1 MDKNKLIII
10 GSGPA
15 GLTAAIYAARAD
27 LSPLVIGGLSYGGQL
42 MGTTLVENFPGFIEG
57 IQGPELMNN
66 MIEQSKRF
74 GSEFIFDNVTKVDF
88 SDVVKR
94 VFVGEREYQADAVI
108 IAVGSTP
115 RRLGLDAEEKFWG
128 RGVSTCATCDAAF
141 YRDKVVAV
149 VGGGDSALEEATFL
163 TKFAKKVFVIHRRSE
178 LRASKAMQS
187 RAFGNDK
194 IEFIWNSEVVDIVGK
209 EKVEA
214 LKIKNS
220 EDDSTKELKIDG
232 MFLAIGHVPNTKFL
246 ENQVELDEAGFIK
259 VNDNTKTSMEGVFV
273 AGDVRDHV
281 YQQAITAS
289 GMGCMAA
296 LDAEKYL
303 STRV

>member
-1 MDKNKLIII
+1 R
-10 GSGPA
+10 SGPA
-15 GLTAAIYAARAD
+15 GLTAAIYSARAD

-42 MGTTLVENFPGFIEG
+42 MGTTLVENFPGFIDG

-74 GSEFIFDNVTKVDF
+74 GAEFIFENVTKVDF
-88 SDVVKR
+88 SDKIKK
-94 VFVGEREYQADAVI
+94 VFVGEKEYAGDAVI

-115 RRLGLDAEEKFWG
+115 RRLGLEAEEKFWG

-163 TKFAKKVFVIHRRSE
+163 TKFANKVFVIHRRSE
-178 LRASKAMQS
+178 LRASKAMQN
-187 RAFGNDK
+187 RAFANDK
-194 IEFIWNSEVVDIVGK
+194 IEFVWNTEIVDIVGAD
-209 EKVEA
+209 KVEF

-220 EDDSTKELKIDG
+220 EDNSEKDLKVDG
-232 MFLAIGHVPNTKFL
+232 MFLAIGHIPNTKFL
-246 ENQVELDEAGFIK
+246 VDQIELDEVGFIK
-259 VNDNTKTSMEGVFV
+259 VNDNTKTNVEGVFV

-296 LDAEKYL
+296 LDAEKWL
-303 STRV
+303 STQV

>member
-1 MDKNKLIII
+1 MDKRKLIII

-42 MGTTLVENFPGFIEG
+42 MGTTLVENFPGFVNG

-66 MIEQSKRF
+66 MVEQSKRF
-74 GSEFIFDNVTKVDF
+74 GAEFIFDNVSKVDF
-88 SDVVKR
+88 SEKIKKI
-94 VFVGEREYQADAVI
+94 FVGDKEYAADAVI

-149 VGGGDSALEEATFL
+149 VGGGDSAIEEATFL
-163 TKFAKKVFVIHRRSE
+163 TKFANKVYVVHRRAE
-178 LRASKAMQS
+178 LRASKAMQA
-187 RAFGNDK
+187 RAFNNDK
-194 IEFIWNSEVVDIVGK
+194 IDFVWNSEVIDIVGNK
-209 EKVEA
+209 KVEA

-220 EDDSTKELKIDG
+220 EDNSIKELMVDG
-232 MFLAIGHVPNTKFL
+232 MFLGIGHVPNTKFL
-246 ENQVELDEAGFIK
+246 DTQVELDEVGFIK
-259 VNDNTKTSMEGVFV
+259 VNDNTKTSIEGVFV
-273 AGDVRDHV
+273 AGDVRDHI

-296 LDAEKYL
+296 LDAEKWL
-303 STRV
+303 STQV

>member
-1 MDKNKLIII
+1 MDKRKLIII

-42 MGTTLVENFPGFIEG
+42 MGTTLVENFPGFING

-74 GSEFIFDNVTKVDF
+74 GAEFIFDNVSKVDF
-88 SDVVKR
+88 SGKIKK
-94 VFVGEREYQADAVI
+94 VFVGDKEYAGDSVI

-128 RGVSTCATCDAAF
+128 RGVSTCATCDGAF
-141 YRDKVVAV
+141 YRDKIVAV

-178 LRASKAMQS
+178 LRASKAMQN
-187 RAFGNDK
+187 RAFANNK
-194 IEFIWNSEVVDIVGK
+194 IEFIWNTQIVGIVGT
-209 EKVEA
+209 EKVEY
-214 LKIKNS
+214 LKIKNT
-220 EDDSTKELKIDG
+220 DDNSVKDLKVDG
-232 MFLAIGHVPNTKFL
+232 MFLAIGHIPNTKFL
-246 ENQVELDEAGFIK
+246 LDQVELDEVGFIK
-259 VNDNTKTSMEGVFV
+259 VSDNTKTSVEGVFV
-273 AGDVRDHV
+273 AGDVRDHE

-296 LDAEKYL
+296 LDAEKWL
-303 STRV
+303 STQV

>member
-1 MDKNKLIII
+1 METRKLIII

-15 GLTAAIYAARAD
+15 GLTAAIYTARAD

-42 MGTTLVENFPGFIEG
+42 MGTTLVENFPGFIDG

-66 MIEQSKRF
+66 MIEQSKKF
-74 GSEFIFDNVTKVDF
+74 GAEFVFDNVTKVDF
-88 SDVVKR
+88 SKKIKKI
-94 VFVGEREYQADAVI
+94 FVGEKEFLADGVI

-128 RGVSTCATCDAAF
+128 RGVSTCATCDGAF
-141 YRDKVVAV
+141 YRNKVVTV

-187 RAFGNDK
+187 KAFANDK
-194 IEFIWNSEVVDIVGK
+194 IEFIWNSEVVDIIGND
-209 EKVEA
+209 KVKA
-214 LKIKNS
+214 LKIKNT
-220 EDDSTKELKIDG
+220 EKNTEEELTVDG
-232 MFLAIGHVPNTKFL
+232 MFLAIGNIPNTKFL
-246 ENQVELDEAGFIK
+246 RDQVELDEVGFIK
-259 VNDNTKTSMEGVFV
+259 VIDNTKTNVDGVFV
-273 AGDVRDHV
+273 AGDVRDHT

-296 LDAEKYL
+296 LDAEKWI
-303 STRV
+303 STQV